1 MTTIKS
7 TILAGLLLTGLSLT
21 ASAQLGEQRNNLSIG
36 FNAGA
41 NYNNVSFQPTIKQN
55 GLIGITGG
63 LTGRYIS
70 EKYFAMICGVQVELN
85 YSQRGWD
92 EKFEELNDDRVYSR
106 KMTYMEVPFLAH
118 LAFGKDRGA
127 QFFINLGPQIGFLLN
142 DKEKREG
149 TWTDSQ
155 LASEQYGKK
164 IDNKFDYGI
173 VGGGGLEIRT
183 KAGNFLLE
191 GRYYFG
197 LADFYNNTKKD
208 YFSRSAHTTISA
220 RLTYLFDL
228 KK

>member
-7 TILAGLLLTGLSLT
+7 TILAGLLLTGFSLT
-21 ASAQLGEQRNNLSIG
+21 ASAQLGKQRNNLAIG

-41 NYNNVSFQPTIKQN
+41 NYSNVSFQPTIKQN

-70 EKYFAMICGVQVELN
+70 EKYFAMICGAQVEIN

-106 KMTYMEVPFLAH
+106 EMTYIEVPFLAH

-127 QFFINLGPQIGFLLN
+127 QFFINLGPQVGFLLN

-149 TWTDSQ
+149 TWTTSQ

-164 IDNKFDYGI
+164 IENKFDYGI

-208 YFSRSAHTTISA
+208 YFSRSAHTVISA
-220 RLTYLFDL
+220 RLTYLFDI

>member
-7 TILAGLLLTGLSLT
+7 TILAGLLLTGFSLT
-21 ASAQLGEQRNNLSIG
+21 ASAQLGEQRNNLAIG

-41 NYNNVSFQPTIKQN
+41 NYSNVSFQPTIKQN

-70 EKYFAMICGVQVELN
+70 EKYFAMICGAQVEIN

-106 KMTYMEVPFLAH
+106 EMTYIEVPFLAH

-127 QFFINLGPQIGFLLN
+127 QFFINLGPQVGFLLS

-149 TWTDSQ
+149 TWTTSQ

-164 IDNKFDYGI
+164 IENKFDYGI

-197 LADFYNNTKKD
+197 LADFYNSTKKD
-208 YFSRSAHTTISA
+208 YFSRSAHTVISA
-220 RLTYLFDL
+220 RLTYLFDI